1 MLRRRKW
8 QPTAVFLT
16 GKSHGQRSVVGYSPW
31 GCRESDMTERLYFTS
46 LDMRRCKDW
55 AHKISSWKYLTS
67 EDLFCQFSQRTEGLI
82 PDLHPE
88 FFAGI
93 LKVSDYSDSWSNLCR
108 GRWQRTIFSW
118 HHHTLGLEFSV
129 YEKIVKI
136 NQKQV
141 TCREEVFAVHF
152 PAKGFIQNI
161 WKTPKN
167 KREKKQKIQI

>member
-1 MLRRRKW
+1 MVHLSKW
-8 QPTAVFLT
+8 QLT
-16 GKSHGQRSVVGYSPW
+16 PVLLPGKSHGWKSVVGYSPW

-108 GRWQRTIFSW
+108 GRWQGTIFSW
-118 HHHTLGLEFSV
+118 HHHTLRLEFSV

-141 TCREEVFAVHF
+141 TCWEEVFAVHF